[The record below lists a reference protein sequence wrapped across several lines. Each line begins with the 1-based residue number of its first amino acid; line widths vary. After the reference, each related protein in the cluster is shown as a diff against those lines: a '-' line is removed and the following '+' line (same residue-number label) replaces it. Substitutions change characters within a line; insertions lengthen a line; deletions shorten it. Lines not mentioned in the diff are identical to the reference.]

1 MRLVIYMTYIAM
13 TYVLNRL
20 NTDFSSIIS
29 FPIKSLSHNIITFT
43 TFLLLQKCLPI
54 IFLLEIIKYNINKNC
69 KNIYIRYRHW
79 DYSLRFWRVLPN
91 LIKEYQILLILTINF
106 NDKQL
111 LIKLFTK
118 YYIHYTIRKEQ
129 TCKHKFGWFV
139 CN

>member
-69 KNIYIRYRHW
+69 KNIYIRYRH
-79 DYSLRFWRVLPN
+79 
-91 LIKEYQILLILTINF
+91 
-106 NDKQL
+106 
-111 LIKLFTK
+111 
-118 YYIHYTIRKEQ
+118 
-129 TCKHKFGWFV
+129 
-139 CN
+139 